1 MNLLDGIF
9 LYELIMIIL
18 GAVLASA
25 GIFVLIYG
33 VLKKETN
40 VPLLVTIFLV
50 AIIMIGFPAIK
61 TIEFQEGVL
70 KIEKEAKKLEVN
82 PRDTIAQ
89 RALLEALQ
97 AVAPQRAEQSSA
109 ALSTVA
115 KAQEALGNYETAAKT
130 ASQAAKLDPTSQ
142 QAQETVKSTKQKADI
157 KKRVD
162 VRTRQL
168 NDAIERINKNPNNPK
183 LQDSIALM
191 VRQIKS
197 EPIRVDDKTILTVA
211 RGAAILGAHE
221 EALKVAQT
229 LEKENAEAV
238 KKLKEEV
245 SKEDF
250 KRKFPIR
257 RQRPSPRLA
266 PTPTPNA
273 PVMPTIDSQKFDFQL
288 MRKVPIIEQ
297 TQ

>member
-1 MNLLDGIF
+1 MNLFDGIL
-9 LYELIMIIL
+9 LYELIMMIL

-70 KIEKEAKKLEVN
+70 RIEKESKKLEAN
-82 PRDTIAQ
+82 PRDTVAQ
-89 RALLEALQ
+89 KALLQALHE
-97 AVAPQRAEQSSA
+97 VAPQRAEQSSA

-115 KAQEALGNYETAAKT
+115 KAQEALGNYETAEKT
-130 ASQAAKLDPTSQ
+130 AEQAAKLDPSSQ
-142 QAQETVKSTKQKADI
+142 KAQETVQSTKRKADI

-162 VRTRQL
+162 VKTRQL
-168 NDAIERINKNPNNPK
+168 NDAIERISKNPNNPK
-183 LQDSIALM
+183 LQDSIATM
-191 VRQIKS
+191 VRQIKGES
-197 EPIRVDDKTILTVA
+197 IRVDDKTILTVA
-211 RGAAILGAHE
+211 RGAAVLGAHE
-221 EALKVAQT
+221 EALKVAQS

-238 KKLKEEV
+238 KKLKDEV

-250 KRKFPIR
+250 KRKFPIKE
-257 RQRPSPRLA
+257 RPSPRPMPSPA
-266 PTPTPNA
+266 PNA
-273 PVMPTIDSQKFDFQL
+273 PVTPSIDSQKFDFQL
-288 MRKVPIIEQ
+288 MRKVPIEQ
-297 TQ
+297 QQ